1 MKHARTMALLALVL
15 VVSPTAPLHA
25 QARASADGGGTVQ
38 RIALADGDTVAITT
52 TGAGPAVVIVPGLLG
67 SHVSFRHVTD
77 RLVAAGQRV
86 LVIDPLGTGRSS
98 RPKDGDYSLEAQAAR
113 LAATLDAVGASD
125 VILVCHSVGGSMCY
139 RLALRDPTGIRA
151 IVAINAGPDERAATP
166 GLRFAMRF
174 APLARLF
181 GGAGHAR
188 SRATDGLKKSSFDA
202 AWVTDDVVARYT
214 RPFTDMDA
222 TFNALEGMAGAR
234 DTVPLVPRLADVLVP
249 VRLLVGAA
257 GRDGV
262 TKDDEIE
269 VLRGIPDFDVSRVAD
284 AGAYV
289 QEERPQAVVDVV
301 LGLRVQRGAERDIE
315 SLSAPGRRLCSAQQ
329 RSRSCHPRG

>member
-1 MKHARTMALLALVL
+1 MKHDRTIALLALAL
-15 VVSPTAPLHA
+15 VASTTTPAPLHA
-25 QARASADGGGTVQ
+25 QANVSADSGEAVR
-38 RIALADGDTVAITT
+38 RIALADGDTVAVTT

-67 SHVSFRHVTD
+67 SHVSFRHVTE

-86 LVIDPLGTGRSS
+86 IVIDPLGTGRSS
-98 RPKDGDYSLEAQAAR
+98 RPRGGDYSLEAQAAR

-139 RLALRDPTGIRA
+139 RLALRDATGIRA
-151 IVAINAGPDERAATP
+151 IVAVNAGPDERAATP
-166 GLRFAMRF
+166 ALRFAMRF
-174 APLARLF
+174 APLVRLF

-188 SRATDGLKKSSFDA
+188 RRAVAGLRKSSFDA
-202 AWVTDDVVARYT
+202 AWVTDDVVASYT
-214 RPFTDMDA
+214 RPFADMDA

-234 DTVPLVPRLADVLVP
+234 DTVPLVPRLASIPVP

-257 GRDGV
+257 GLDGV

-269 VLRGIPDFDVSRVAD
+269 VLRGIPDFDVIRVAD

-301 LGLRVQRGAERDIE
+301 LRLRA
-315 SLSAPGRRLCSAQQ
+315 ARR
-329 RSRSCHPRG
+329 